1 MFKKGRKAG
10 GKRMSAL
17 DTLKGD
23 IDPLTK
29 RIVFTGILTA
39 ELEKEGFSPV
49 AAGNYAV
56 ELYTSGGYKGGSVDV
71 VAPIELIDKVLT
83 QLDFKKGNGSWSNED
98 VDIAVNVLAED
109 LEEHQLERVNQIDID
124 GLAAYLLGVED
135 VILSKLK
142 DFSQGGESNA
152 IIWVQELMEIHVN
165 EIDLDYLK
173 DHAAQEGVMGAL
185 QELIDELRLEEE
197 EYLGR
202 VPQP

>member
-1 MFKKGRKAG
+1 
-10 GKRMSAL
+10 MSAL